1 MCGLDLCEDGARTL
15 TRESV
20 ATGQDQLSQ
29 ESSREVGQTG
39 GTYDFERLE
48 RAIDFLIGE
57 HERLSSEKA
66 ELLEELVE
74 REQRLTSLQSRLDTE
89 KAQRLTA
96 VESVDKILGR
106 LEQLQTSVTNTAVGK
121 TPAEGAL

>member
-1 MCGLDLCEDGARTL
+1 M
-15 TRESV
+15 
-20 ATGQDQLSQ
+20 SQ
-29 ESSREVGQTG
+29 ASSREVGHTG
-39 GTYDFERLE
+39 GAYDFKRLE
-48 RAIDFLIGE
+48 RAVDFLIGE

-89 KAQRLTA
+89 KAQRLSA

>member
-89 KAQRLTA
+89 KAQRLSA

>member
-20 ATGQDQLSQ
+20 ATGQDQLSKAG
-29 ESSREVGQTG
+29 SRGVGQTG
-39 GTYDFERLE
+39 GAYDFERLE

-74 REQRLTSLQSRLDTE
+74 REQRLTLIQSHLDRE
-89 KAQRLTA
+89 KAQRLSA

-106 LEQLQTSVTNTAVGK
+106 LEQLQTSVTNAAVRK
-121 TPAEGAL
+121 TPAQGAL

>member
-29 ESSREVGQTG
+29 ASSREVGQTG
-39 GTYDFERLE
+39 GAYDFKRLE
-48 RAIDFLIGE
+48 RAVDFLIG
-57 HERLSSEKA
+57 ERLSSEKA

>member
-29 ESSREVGQTG
+29 ASSRGVGQTG
-39 GTYDFERLE
+39 GAYDFERLE
-48 RAIDFLIGE
+48 RAIGFLIGE

-74 REQRLTSLQSRLDTE
+74 REQRLTSIQSRLDTE

>member
-20 ATGQDQLSQ
+20 AAGQDQLSQ
-29 ESSREVGQTG
+29 ASSREG
-39 GTYDFERLE
+39 GRGGGAYDFDRLE

-89 KAQRLTA
+89 KAQRLSA

-106 LEQLQTSVTNTAVGK
+106 LEQLQTSGTNTAVGK
-121 TPAEGAL
+121 TPAERAL

>member
-29 ESSREVGQTG
+29 ASSRGVGQTG
-39 GTYDFERLE
+39 GAYDFERLE

-74 REQRLTSLQSRLDTE
+74 REQRLTSLQSRLDAE
-89 KAQRLTA
+89 KAQRLSA

-121 TPAEGAL
+121 TQADREL

>member
-1 MCGLDLCEDGARTL
+1 VCGLDLCEDGARTL

-29 ESSREVGQTG
+29 ASSRGVGQTG
-39 GTYDFERLE
+39 GAYDFERLE

-89 KAQRLTA
+89 KAQRLSA

-106 LEQLQTSVTNTAVGK
+106 LEQLQTSVTNTTVGK

>member
-20 ATGQDQLSQ
+20 ATGQDQVSQ
-29 ESSREVGQTG
+29 ASSRGVGQTG
-39 GTYDFERLE
+39 GAYDFERLE
-48 RAIDFLIGE
+48 RAIEFLIGE

-89 KAQRLTA
+89 KAQRLSA

>member
-1 MCGLDLCEDGARTL
+1 
-15 TRESV
+15 
-20 ATGQDQLSQ
+20 
-29 ESSREVGQTG
+29 
-39 GTYDFERLE
+39 
-48 RAIDFLIGE
+48 LIGE

-89 KAQRLTA
+89 KAQRLSA

-121 TPAEGAL
+121 TPAERAL

>member
-20 ATGQDQLSQ
+20 ATGQDQLSKAG
-29 ESSREVGQTG
+29 SRGVSQTG
-39 GTYDFERLE
+39 GAYDFERLE

-74 REQRLTSLQSRLDTE
+74 REQRLTLIQSHLDRE
-89 KAQRLTA
+89 KAQRLSA

-106 LEQLQTSVTNTAVGK
+106 LEQLQTSVTNAAVRK
-121 TPAEGAL
+121 TPAQGAL

>member
-20 ATGQDQLSQ
+20 AAGQDQKSQ
-29 ESSREVGQTG
+29 ASSPG
-39 GTYDFERLE
+39 GDRAGGAYDFDRLE

-74 REQRLTSLQSRLDTE
+74 REQRLTSLQSRLDAE
-89 KAQRLTA
+89 KAQRLSA

-121 TPAEGAL
+121 TQADRAL

>member
-1 MCGLDLCEDGARTL
+1 VCGLDLCEDGARTL

-20 ATGQDQLSQ
+20 ATGRDQLSQ
-29 ESSREVGQTG
+29 ASSREVGQTG
-39 GTYDFERLE
+39 GAYDFKRLE
-48 RAIDFLIGE
+48 RAVDFLIGE